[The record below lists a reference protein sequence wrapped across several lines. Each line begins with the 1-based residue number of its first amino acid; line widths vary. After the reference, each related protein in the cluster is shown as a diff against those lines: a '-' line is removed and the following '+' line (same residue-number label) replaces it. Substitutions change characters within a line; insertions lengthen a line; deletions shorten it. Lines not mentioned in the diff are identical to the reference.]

1 MDKQVNVSTF
11 YRFMSNIYGITL
23 LVFNDAKLL
32 TEQYSV
38 NPESAEFLLSF
49 ENLKERIF
57 QRCSETKQPQVVS
70 SELGQLWAGIPIV
83 DVGRI
88 TGLIVIGPVFTSGGS
103 TNLMLDYVRSYNIS
117 TVPRETLLEALNQT
131 PVCSYSEFT
140 RLIAIVYAFT
150 YGEALDTSSLPIV
163 GLTSNEASE
172 ALEQPVV
179 EQSRIRPENV
189 IDPTKAFSNILLECI
204 QEGNVERLKR
214 LLKTSDYSNLHQLS
228 LPDPIR
234 QQRTLP
240 DRNRQNTTRQQKR
253 IPCLDRAHNA
263 VRHRGICP
271 RGGGIA

>member
-1 MDKQVNVSTF
+1 MEKQVNVSTF

-32 TEQYSV
+32 TDQYSV
-38 NPESAEFLLSF
+38 NPESTELLLSF
-49 ENLKERIF
+49 ANLKERIF

-163 GLTSNEASE
+163 GLTSKEANE

-179 EQSRIRPENV
+179 EQNRFRTENA

-214 LLKTSDYSNLHQLS
+214 LLKTSDYSNLNQLS